1 MLTHY
6 SDEDL
11 RRFFHVNMHEFVRVR
26 ALVFVYICVCVCV
39 FVGVCAR
46 FNIRRCVCVYV
57 LLP

>member
-26 ALVFVYICVCVCV
+26 ALVFVYIYVFACVCLW
-39 FVGVCAR
+39 VCAR
-46 FNIRRCVCVYV
+46 ALI
-57 LLP
+57 